1 MRTVLVCLLAALA
14 VSANVPKPFKGDHSF
29 VYRFDTQV
37 ASSLIGTSSDAIQ
50 QAAATRLRADVHISF
65 TNDRHA
71 KLQLQHVRLG
81 ELNGEM
87 PKSQRVQPFE
97 HFESRDIPQELK
109 QMLEM
114 PLSVSYVDGVVERI
128 NFHEDDA
135 AWSKN
140 IKRAVLNM
148 IQLNLKRNDVQ
159 GLKMQSSMPQE
170 EQEKE
175 TPVFTIPEITLEGEC
190 ETIYTVQKSPK
201 YVEED
206 EQSTFNVTKAVN
218 FDKCIRTADVSYGY
232 QPNPAQQVRCLNC
245 LRQQQNQRDA
255 QTVESVRYTHCQLEC
270 QPNKPNDENDLER
283 STVARYELAGK
294 REKYAIKRAQI
305 LSQYVVK
312 AQNPE
317 GQNAVTQVV
326 ALSELTFKEH
336 NSNSKMVGSFK
347 QSSTDE
353 TLMFSPEWDLKEK
366 RFYMAG
372 DEEFEKN
379 SPFRKV
385 QKKEQKVAH
394 SVRSILQQWGNKQQ
408 GYELDSALHFNRLVE
423 VVRQSTVKE
432 LHQIEQIVLSGAQ
445 QDGEQCWCKQCD
457 KNCEEQAKSL
467 FLDSLAV
474 AATRNSLYLLGEKIV
489 KQDIQTTKAVQ
500 TLQTFVANQHSPSE
514 QQANILE
521 RIAKHEVAHRSPIL
535 KQTAWLSFAS
545 AVGSLCQDQPA
556 QGQKENFRVE
566 EICPRGKKEQ
576 YKNTLFEQFQKAEN
590 TYEQILMLKAIGN
603 AALDNSIE
611 DLHQIVKQ
619 QSQSTL
625 VRMEA
630 VDAMRRLRTSM
641 PHKIRQVLLPIFQN
655 QREQPEIR
663 MAAFSMIMH
672 TLPEKSIIDQMTFT
686 VISDRSQNVKS
697 FVLST
702 MEALAQS
709 PSSAEQQVANHLK
722 SALKMVKING
732 GQLRS
737 SQKHRVPIYVSEKQN
752 TEEQNIFLGLASIVS
767 PSNMIPIHLS
777 ASLQSA
783 LNGEATAENLQISF
797 TQKNL
802 EQLYEKLSD
811 YAQSYWSSNN
821 QQNEDNDGQSAK
833 SLRNVYSSLGI
844 KSRRTGSYYLST
856 EESDEMVDE
865 KNGKTTGNQPFGM
878 IVIRSNDVDMGIVP
892 INEHQLPQAIRKM
905 IQGQQKPQLSDIEGL
920 SQLLSSG
927 QQFQR
932 HGAITINEKKTKIP
946 TTSGFP
952 LALMRQITAV
962 GSVEGQLK
970 VRFESDSLDN
980 KRGLMADLKLHTSAI
995 ATHLHK
1001 AEVWSP
1007 IIITGVQTVQTAEVN
1022 GPLEA
1027 KIRSGSSMVELSI
1040 RPPQDHKIR
1049 FFALHTLPMTYTS
1062 RFDMDTRTQREP
1074 RVRTVR
1080 NRALEQAQREFHLG
1094 NQQHK
1099 TIQLEGHYHEIAD
1112 AAQLLQALYTTE
1124 NNVHYYYVPSE
1135 QTPKELKVRV
1145 SGSMFQ
1151 KHNEHSQPEMDSFY
1165 TGNKGGFQPI
1175 YEEDYEGME
1184 LEKDEQRQSR
1194 LSSYQKQYSGKNA
1207 YKHQLTV
1214 ETEARYP
1221 QKTYKMVTELKGAC
1235 DSQLK
1240 HCKLFVDAERSPM
1253 HSESQQWTLKAKIQ
1267 TVAPEIIREEEDPSE
1282 KQSRM
1287 LVKIDSEW
1295 GADEKNQINLRLQAE
1310 PTKKM
1315 MWQQTE
1321 QSDNQWSRF
1330 MNKID
1335 LVAEYQL
1342 RPQQKHSIQRYFDL
1356 LKAKFFWQLTT
1367 QHHDGQPGV
1376 VRASMIINPMTRRHA
1391 NVTVQTPQER
1401 LRIQS
1406 VQVPTPILVAVAY
1419 PLERRPSNLRSIGD
1433 LFQSVSS
1440 FGGAEC
1446 RVNER
1451 RVRTFDGTAYKAP
1464 ISSCW
1469 SVLAK
1474 DCSREEPRF
1483 VVMMKKTD
1491 EEKKLRIITQ
1501 DNTIE
1506 LIGQSENEKVKVMVD
1521 GEYVKDEERLS
1532 DEGIEVNFNNVYVSK
1547 RGINVEFDGQE
1558 AKVKIGGQY
1567 KNLQCGLCGHYND
1580 EEDDVFRMG
1589 NNQRSNNLKE
1599 FHRSYTMK
1607 NEECEE
1613 GKLNKFYQQNDNEF
1627 SIRPRQQGRQNRHQ
1641 WYDDNSSSDESTQ
1654 YSNQEEWQN
1663 SDEQDDQKQVQ
1674 PVKRTQVIE
1683 YNHKV
1688 CFSSEPVKRCPRGT
1702 TPDDDAET
1710 KPVKAQFFCVERT
1723 STEGRQLLRQ
1733 VRKGKTVDSND
1744 RSPAFV
1750 ETVEQPTKC
1759 LAYGA

>member
-114 PLSVSYVDGVVERI
+114 PLSISYVDGVVERI

-255 QTVESVRYTHCQLEC
+255 QIVESVRYTHCQLEC
-270 QPNKPNDENDLER
+270 QPNKPNDDNDLER

-294 REKYAIKRAQI
+294 REKYAIQRAYM

-353 TLMFSPEWDLKEK
+353 TLMYSPEWDLKEK

-372 DEEFEKN
+372 DEEFDKN

-423 VVRQSTVKE
+423 VVRQSTVNK
-432 LHQIEQIVLSGAQ
+432 LHQIEQVVLSGAQ

-474 AATRNSLYLLGEKIV
+474 AATRNSLYVLGEKIV

-590 TYEQILMLKAIGN
+590 IYEQILMLKAIGN

-611 DLHQIVKQ
+611 DLRQIVNQ

-641 PHKIRQVLLPIFQN
+641 PHKICQVLLPIFQN

-732 GQLRS
+732 AQLRS

-856 EESDEMVDE
+856 EESDEMIDE
-865 KNGKTTGNQPFGM
+865 KNEKTTGNQPFGM

-905 IQGQQKPQLSDIEGL
+905 IQGQQKASTLGL
-920 SQLLSSG
+920 
-927 QQFQR
+927 
-932 HGAITINEKKTKIP
+932 
-946 TTSGFP
+946 
-952 LALMRQITAV
+952 
-962 GSVEGQLK
+962 
-970 VRFESDSLDN
+970 
-980 KRGLMADLKLHTSAI
+980 
-995 ATHLHK
+995 
-1001 AEVWSP
+1001 
-1007 IIITGVQTVQTAEVN
+1007 
-1022 GPLEA
+1022 
-1027 KIRSGSSMVELSI
+1027 
-1040 RPPQDHKIR
+1040 
-1049 FFALHTLPMTYTS
+1049 
-1062 RFDMDTRTQREP
+1062 
-1074 RVRTVR
+1074 
-1080 NRALEQAQREFHLG
+1080 
-1094 NQQHK
+1094 
-1099 TIQLEGHYHEIAD
+1099 
-1112 AAQLLQALYTTE
+1112 
-1124 NNVHYYYVPSE
+1124 
-1135 QTPKELKVRV
+1135 
-1145 SGSMFQ
+1145 
-1151 KHNEHSQPEMDSFY
+1151 
-1165 TGNKGGFQPI
+1165 
-1175 YEEDYEGME
+1175 
-1184 LEKDEQRQSR
+1184 
-1194 LSSYQKQYSGKNA
+1194 
-1207 YKHQLTV
+1207 
-1214 ETEARYP
+1214 
-1221 QKTYKMVTELKGAC
+1221 
-1235 DSQLK
+1235 
-1240 HCKLFVDAERSPM
+1240 
-1253 HSESQQWTLKAKIQ
+1253 
-1267 TVAPEIIREEEDPSE
+1267 
-1282 KQSRM
+1282 
-1287 LVKIDSEW
+1287 
-1295 GADEKNQINLRLQAE
+1295 
-1310 PTKKM
+1310 
-1315 MWQQTE
+1315 
-1321 QSDNQWSRF
+1321 
-1330 MNKID
+1330 
-1335 LVAEYQL
+1335 
-1342 RPQQKHSIQRYFDL
+1342 
-1356 LKAKFFWQLTT
+1356 
-1367 QHHDGQPGV
+1367 
-1376 VRASMIINPMTRRHA
+1376 
-1391 NVTVQTPQER
+1391 
-1401 LRIQS
+1401 
-1406 VQVPTPILVAVAY
+1406 
-1419 PLERRPSNLRSIGD
+1419 
-1433 LFQSVSS
+1433 
-1440 FGGAEC
+1440 
-1446 RVNER
+1446 
-1451 RVRTFDGTAYKAP
+1451 
-1464 ISSCW
+1464 
-1469 SVLAK
+1469 
-1474 DCSREEPRF
+1474 
-1483 VVMMKKTD
+1483 
-1491 EEKKLRIITQ
+1491 
-1501 DNTIE
+1501 
-1506 LIGQSENEKVKVMVD
+1506 
-1521 GEYVKDEERLS
+1521 
-1532 DEGIEVNFNNVYVSK
+1532 
-1547 RGINVEFDGQE
+1547 
-1558 AKVKIGGQY
+1558 
-1567 KNLQCGLCGHYND
+1567 
-1580 EEDDVFRMG
+1580 
-1589 NNQRSNNLKE
+1589 
-1599 FHRSYTMK
+1599 
-1607 NEECEE
+1607 
-1613 GKLNKFYQQNDNEF
+1613 
-1627 SIRPRQQGRQNRHQ
+1627 
-1641 WYDDNSSSDESTQ
+1641 
-1654 YSNQEEWQN
+1654 
-1663 SDEQDDQKQVQ
+1663 
-1674 PVKRTQVIE
+1674 
-1683 YNHKV
+1683 
-1688 CFSSEPVKRCPRGT
+1688 
-1702 TPDDDAET
+1702 
-1710 KPVKAQFFCVERT
+1710 
-1723 STEGRQLLRQ
+1723 
-1733 VRKGKTVDSND
+1733 
-1744 RSPAFV
+1744 
-1750 ETVEQPTKC
+1750 
-1759 LAYGA
+1759 

>member
-1 MRTVLVCLLAALA
+1 M
-14 VSANVPKPFKGDHSF
+14 
-29 VYRFDTQV
+29 
-37 ASSLIGTSSDAIQ
+37 
-50 QAAATRLRADVHISF
+50 
-65 TNDRHA
+65 
-71 KLQLQHVRLG
+71 
-81 ELNGEM
+81 
-87 PKSQRVQPFE
+87 
-97 HFESRDIPQELK
+97 
-109 QMLEM
+109 
-114 PLSVSYVDGVVERI
+114 
-128 NFHEDDA
+128 
-135 AWSKN
+135 
-140 IKRAVLNM
+140 
-148 IQLNLKRNDVQ
+148 
-159 GLKMQSSMPQE
+159 
-170 EQEKE
+170 
-175 TPVFTIPEITLEGEC
+175 
-190 ETIYTVQKSPK
+190 
-201 YVEED
+201 
-206 EQSTFNVTKAVN
+206 
-218 FDKCIRTADVSYGY
+218 
-232 QPNPAQQVRCLNC
+232 
-245 LRQQQNQRDA
+245 
-255 QTVESVRYTHCQLEC
+255 
-270 QPNKPNDENDLER
+270 
-283 STVARYELAGK
+283 
-294 REKYAIKRAQI
+294 

-353 TLMFSPEWDLKEK
+353 TLMYSPEWDLKEK

-372 DEEFEKN
+372 DEEFDKN
-379 SPFRKV
+379 SSFRKV

-432 LHQIEQIVLSGAQ
+432 LHKIEQVVLSGAQ

-474 AATRNSLYLLGEKIV
+474 AATRNSLYVLGEKIV

-590 TYEQILMLKAIGN
+590 IYEQILMLKAIGN

-611 DLHQIVKQ
+611 DLRQIVNQ

-722 SALKMVKING
+722 SALKMVRING
-732 GQLRS
+732 AQLRS
-737 SQKHRVPIYVSEKQN
+737 SQKHRVPIYVSDKQN

-878 IVIRSNDVDMGIVP
+878 IVIQSSN
-892 INEHQLPQAIRKM
+892 
-905 IQGQQKPQLSDIEGL
+905 
-920 SQLLSSG
+920 QLLSSG

-962 GSVEGQLK
+962 GSAEGQLK
-970 VRFESDSLDN
+970 VRFESESFNN
-980 KRGLMADLKLHTSAI
+980 KRGLMAALKLRTSAI

-1001 AEVWSP
+1001 VEVWSP
-1007 IIITGVQTVQTAEVN
+1007 IIITGVQTLQTAEVN

-1027 KIRSGSSMVELSI
+1027 KIRADSSMVELSI

-1062 RFDMDTRTQREP
+1062 RFEMDTRIQRKA
-1074 RVRTVR
+1074 RVRTVH
-1080 NRALEQAQREFHLG
+1080 NRELEQAQREFHLG
-1094 NQQHK
+1094 HQQQK
-1099 TIQLEGHYHEIAD
+1099 TVQLEGHYHEIAD
-1112 AAQLLQALYTTE
+1112 AAQLLQVLYTTE

-1151 KHNEHSQPEMDSFY
+1151 KHNEHS
-1165 TGNKGGFQPI
+1165 
-1175 YEEDYEGME
+1175 
-1184 LEKDEQRQSR
+1184 R
-1194 LSSYQKQYSGKNA
+1194 
-1207 YKHQLTV
+1207 
-1214 ETEARYP
+1214 
-1221 QKTYKMVTELKGAC
+1221 
-1235 DSQLK
+1235 
-1240 HCKLFVDAERSPM
+1240 
-1253 HSESQQWTLKAKIQ
+1253 
-1267 TVAPEIIREEEDPSE
+1267 PEID
-1282 KQSRM
+1282 
-1287 LVKIDSEW
+1287 
-1295 GADEKNQINLRLQAE
+1295 
-1310 PTKKM
+1310 
-1315 MWQQTE
+1315 
-1321 QSDNQWSRF
+1321 F
-1330 MNKID
+1330 M
-1335 LVAEYQL
+1335 
-1342 RPQQKHSIQRYFDL
+1342 SIKVYIQ
-1356 LKAKFFWQLTT
+1356 
-1367 QHHDGQPGV
+1367 DGV
-1376 VRASMIINPMTRRHA
+1376 I
-1391 NVTVQTPQER
+1391 
-1401 LRIQS
+1401 
-1406 VQVPTPILVAVAY
+1406 
-1419 PLERRPSNLRSIGD
+1419 
-1433 LFQSVSS
+1433 
-1440 FGGAEC
+1440 
-1446 RVNER
+1446 
-1451 RVRTFDGTAYKAP
+1451 
-1464 ISSCW
+1464 
-1469 SVLAK
+1469 
-1474 DCSREEPRF
+1474 
-1483 VVMMKKTD
+1483 
-1491 EEKKLRIITQ
+1491 
-1501 DNTIE
+1501 TIE
-1506 LIGQSENEKVKVMVD
+1506 LYLPDLVCRPVCGALRAAVIKWSESWPFFMKPFA
-1521 GEYVKDEERLS
+1521 RWLAA
-1532 DEGIEVNFNNVYVSK
+1532 F
-1547 RGINVEFDGQE
+1547 VESRCLTACRKF
-1558 AKVKIGGQY
+1558 
-1567 KNLQCGLCGHYND
+1567 
-1580 EEDDVFRMG
+1580 G
-1589 NNQRSNNLKE
+1589 N
-1599 FHRSYTMK
+1599 
-1607 NEECEE
+1607 
-1613 GKLNKFYQQNDNEF
+1613 
-1627 SIRPRQQGRQNRHQ
+1627 P
-1641 WYDDNSSSDESTQ
+1641 SDESTQ
-1654 YSNQEEWQN
+1654 YSNQEQWQN
-1663 SDEQDDQKQVQ
+1663 SDEQEDQKKIQ

-1688 CFSSEPVKRCPRGT
+1688 CFSFEPVKHCPRGS

-1710 KPVKAQFFCVERT
+1710 KSVKAQFFCVERI
-1723 STEGRQLLRQ
+1723 STEGRQLQKVGLKKVYRLRQ
-1733 VRKGKTVDSND
+1733 QISYRCAVN
-1744 RSPAFV
+1744 
-1750 ETVEQPTKC
+1750 
-1759 LAYGA
+1759 

>member
-1 MRTVLVCLLAALA
+1 M
-14 VSANVPKPFKGDHSF
+14 
-29 VYRFDTQV
+29 Y
-37 ASSLIGTSSDAIQ
+37 
-50 QAAATRLRADVHISF
+50 
-65 TNDRHA
+65 
-71 KLQLQHVRLG
+71 
-81 ELNGEM
+81 
-87 PKSQRVQPFE
+87 
-97 HFESRDIPQELK
+97 
-109 QMLEM
+109 
-114 PLSVSYVDGVVERI
+114 
-128 NFHEDDA
+128 
-135 AWSKN
+135 
-140 IKRAVLNM
+140 
-148 IQLNLKRNDVQ
+148 
-159 GLKMQSSMPQE
+159 
-170 EQEKE
+170 
-175 TPVFTIPEITLEGEC
+175 
-190 ETIYTVQKSPK
+190 
-201 YVEED
+201 
-206 EQSTFNVTKAVN
+206 
-218 FDKCIRTADVSYGY
+218 
-232 QPNPAQQVRCLNC
+232 
-245 LRQQQNQRDA
+245 
-255 QTVESVRYTHCQLEC
+255 
-270 QPNKPNDENDLER
+270 
-283 STVARYELAGK
+283 
-294 REKYAIKRAQI
+294 
-305 LSQYVVK
+305 
-312 AQNPE
+312 
-317 GQNAVTQVV
+317 
-326 ALSELTFKEH
+326 
-336 NSNSKMVGSFK
+336 
-347 QSSTDE
+347 
-353 TLMFSPEWDLKEK
+353 SPEWDLKEK

-372 DEEFEKN
+372 DEEFDKN

-432 LHQIEQIVLSGAQ
+432 LHQIEQVVLSGAQ

-457 KNCEEQAKSL
+457 KNCEEQSQ
-467 FLDSLAV
+467 V
-474 AATRNSLYLLGEKIV
+474 PLLGQSGRRRYSQLSLRFGRE
-489 KQDIQTTKAVQ
+489 DRQTRHPNDESRFK
-500 TLQTFVANQHSPSE
+500 LFKPSSPIKHSPSE

-535 KQTAWLSFAS
+535 KQTAWLSFCISRRISLPDLSTWKERAIQEHALRTIPKGRKTS
-545 AVGSLCQDQPA
+545 TSKSLCSKPL
-556 QGQKENFRVE
+556 ET
-566 EICPRGKKEQ
+566 PLW
-576 YKNTLFEQFQKAEN
+576 T
-590 TYEQILMLKAIGN
+590 
-603 AALDNSIE
+603 NSIE
-611 DLHQIVKQ
+611 DLRQIVNQ

-732 GQLRS
+732 AQLRS

-797 TQKNL
+797 TQKELGTIPRAFATSTRRSESRAVVPDPTTCPRKNL
-802 EQLYEKLSD
+802 MR
-811 YAQSYWSSNN
+811 WSM
-821 QQNEDNDGQSAK
+821 
-833 SLRNVYSSLGI
+833 
-844 KSRRTGSYYLST
+844 RRM
-856 EESDEMVDE
+856 E
-865 KNGKTTGNQPFGM
+865 KTTGNQPFGM

-905 IQGQQKPQLSDIEGL
+905 IQRQQKPQLSDIEGL

-970 VRFESDSLDN
+970 VRFESESLDN

-1027 KIRSGSSMVELSI
+1027 KIRSGSSMVEVSI

-1074 RVRTVR
+1074 RVRTVH

-1099 TIQLEGHYHEIAD
+1099 TIQLEGHYHEISD

-1145 SGSMFQ
+1145 LGSMFQ
-1151 KHNEHSQPEMDSFY
+1151 KHNEHSRPEMDSFY

-1194 LSSYQKQYSGKNA
+1194 LSSYQKQYAGKNA

-1315 MWQQTE
+1315 MWQR
-1321 QSDNQWSRF
+1321 N
-1330 MNKID
+1330 
-1335 LVAEYQL
+1335 
-1342 RPQQKHSIQRYFDL
+1342 
-1356 LKAKFFWQLTT
+1356 
-1367 QHHDGQPGV
+1367 
-1376 VRASMIINPMTRRHA
+1376 
-1391 NVTVQTPQER
+1391 
-1401 LRIQS
+1401 
-1406 VQVPTPILVAVAY
+1406 
-1419 PLERRPSNLRSIGD
+1419 
-1433 LFQSVSS
+1433 
-1440 FGGAEC
+1440 
-1446 RVNER
+1446 
-1451 RVRTFDGTAYKAP
+1451 
-1464 ISSCW
+1464 
-1469 SVLAK
+1469 
-1474 DCSREEPRF
+1474 
-1483 VVMMKKTD
+1483 
-1491 EEKKLRIITQ
+1491 
-1501 DNTIE
+1501 
-1506 LIGQSENEKVKVMVD
+1506 
-1521 GEYVKDEERLS
+1521 
-1532 DEGIEVNFNNVYVSK
+1532 
-1547 RGINVEFDGQE
+1547 
-1558 AKVKIGGQY
+1558 
-1567 KNLQCGLCGHYND
+1567 
-1580 EEDDVFRMG
+1580 
-1589 NNQRSNNLKE
+1589 
-1599 FHRSYTMK
+1599 
-1607 NEECEE
+1607 
-1613 GKLNKFYQQNDNEF
+1613 
-1627 SIRPRQQGRQNRHQ
+1627 
-1641 WYDDNSSSDESTQ
+1641 
-1654 YSNQEEWQN
+1654 
-1663 SDEQDDQKQVQ
+1663 
-1674 PVKRTQVIE
+1674 
-1683 YNHKV
+1683 
-1688 CFSSEPVKRCPRGT
+1688 
-1702 TPDDDAET
+1702 
-1710 KPVKAQFFCVERT
+1710 
-1723 STEGRQLLRQ
+1723 
-1733 VRKGKTVDSND
+1733 
-1744 RSPAFV
+1744 
-1750 ETVEQPTKC
+1750 
-1759 LAYGA
+1759 